1 MVRAQREADR
11 KDLELN
17 PRRFARACVCVSMPG
32 TYSGAIDRAG
42 LLKKL
47 SLLLRTPTE
56 AELNQPLEP
65 V

>member
-1 MVRAQREADR
+1 
-11 KDLELN
+11 
-17 PRRFARACVCVSMPG
+17 MPA
-32 TYSGAIDRAG
+32 TYAGAIERAG

>member
-1 MVRAQREADR
+1 VVRAQREADR

-17 PRRFARACVCVSMPG
+17 PRRFAPACVRVSMPA
-32 TYSGAIDRAG
+32 TYAGAIERAG